1 VMPKKK
7 NYDIIAID
15 EAGRGP
21 LAGPIAVA
29 AVVAT
34 ANSKF
39 KIQNAKL
46 LRNIKDSKKLSAR
59 QREKWFVII
68 KSNFE
73 YRVAMVGPEIIDR
86 IGINPATRLAI
97 SRIIKRFETWP
108 DLILM
113 DGGLRAPKQYNQQ
126 TIIKGDEKIPL
137 IAAASIMAKVKRDR
151 KMERLHKDYPQYCLD
166 CHKGY
171 GTKLHYKMIKKNGL
185 SPFHRRS
192 FLKNICL

>member
-1 VMPKKK
+1 MPKKK
-7 NYDIIAID
+7 RSNIIAVD

-29 AVVAT
+29 AVA
-34 ANSKF
+34 AIKNSKG
-39 KIQNAKL
+39 KMQNEKL
-46 LRNIKDSKKLSAR
+46 LKNIKDSKKLSAR
-59 QREKWFVII
+59 QRDKWFKII
-68 KSNFE
+68 KNNFE

-97 SRIIKRFETWP
+97 SRIIKRFKIGP
-108 DLILM
+108 DLVLM
-113 DGGLRAPKQYNQQ
+113 DGGLRAPKQYNQK
-126 TIIKGDEKIPL
+126 TIIKGDEKVPL

-151 KMERLHKDYPQYCLD
+151 KMQRLHKNYPEYRLD

-192 FLKNICL
+192 FLKNRCL